1 METLRFAVES
11 GNLFLPE
18 VYRSLRRRERVLR
31 DNFMVMG
38 SLTAFADYFPLWTT
52 AAISSEQPSPSG
64 RRCDVCKS
72 LAPPVST
79 RRGRPS
85 YF

>member
-18 VYRSLRRRERVLR
+18 VYRSLRRRERLLR

-52 AAISSEQPSPSG
+52 AATSEQPSPSG
-64 RRCDVCKS
+64 RRCDVCKA

-79 RRGRPS
+79 RRGRSP